1 MKTRQYVDG
10 MLFASFV
17 FSLLSNPANA
27 EITAA
32 VSSAG
37 MLHPQETGVAAP
49 LGKLTVPSK
58 IMEANCITKVS
69 PIYPKAADESPTAT
83 TVIVRAV
90 IWKSGKVSPMRVIS
104 GRPLLEAEAM
114 DAVRLW
120 RYKPFYRDGEPL
132 DVTTDITVD
141 FDPAKPGGTVTHPS
155 H

>member
-1 MKTRQYVDG
+1 MKTRQCVDR
-10 MLFASFV
+10 MLFASFA

-27 EITAA
+27 VITAA
-32 VSSAG
+32 VSTTG
-37 MLHPQETGVAAP
+37 IHPQESGVAAP
-49 LGKLTVPSK
+49 LGKLNVPSK

-69 PIYPKAADESPTAT
+69 PIYPKAAEESPTAS

-90 IWKSGKVSPMRVIS
+90 IWRSGKVSPMRVIS

-132 DVTTDITVD
+132 DITTDIAVD
-141 FDPAKPGGTVTHPS
+141 FDPAKPGGTITHPS